1 MQAVVSSDSRAVSS
15 RDVQSGTML
24 TFDSVTLRHGE
35 GFVLD
40 RLTFAL
46 EPGRATALVGPS
58 GCGKSTVLRLAAA
71 LLLPEAG
78 RIAIGAQA
86 VTPRNATELRQ
97 RLGYVLQEG
106 GLFPHMTAAQNVTLM
121 ARYLGWSTERI
132 AARVGELL
140 ELIHLTH
147 DHLARY
153 PSRLSGGERQR
164 VSLARALMLDPALL
178 LLDEPLGA
186 LDPIVRH
193 DLQRELRQL
202 FRQLRKTVLFV
213 THDVAEAG
221 YLADD
226 LILMR
231 DGGIVQRGTLRELV
245 EAPAGE
251 FVTNFVAAQRQLADV
266 LSDRA

>member
-1 MQAVVSSDSRAVSS
+1 
-15 RDVQSGTML
+15 ML
-24 TFDSVTLRHGE
+24 TFDAVTLRHGE
-35 GFVLD
+35 GFVID

-46 EPGRATALVGPS
+46 EAGRTTALIGPS

-71 LLLPEAG
+71 LLAPESG
-78 RIAIGAQA
+78 RVAIGAQEL
-86 VTPRNATELRQ
+86 TPGNAYELRR

-106 GLFPHMTAAQNVTLM
+106 GLFPHMTAEQNVTLM
-121 ARYLGWSTERI
+121 ARHLGWSATRI
-132 AARVGELL
+132 AARIEEML
-140 ELIHLTH
+140 ELIHLTPG
-147 DHLARY
+147 HLARH

-193 DLQRELRQL
+193 ELQRELGQL
-202 FRQLRKTVLFV
+202 FRKLRKTVLFV
-213 THDVAEAG
+213 THDVAEAA

-231 DGGIVQRGTLRELV
+231 DGRIVQRGPLRELV
-245 EAPAGE
+245 EAPAAE
-251 FVTNFVAAQRQLADV
+251 FVANFVAAQRQLADV
-266 LSDRA
+266 LSEHP